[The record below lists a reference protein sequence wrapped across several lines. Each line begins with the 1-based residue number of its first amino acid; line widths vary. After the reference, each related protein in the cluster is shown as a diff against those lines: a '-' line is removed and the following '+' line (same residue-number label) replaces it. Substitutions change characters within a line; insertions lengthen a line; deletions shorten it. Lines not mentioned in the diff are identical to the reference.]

1 MRNSV
6 AEVKAHNLIRVAT
19 GRELPKITIVTP
31 SFNQR
36 PFLEECI
43 DSILSQDYPNLE
55 YIIMDGGSFDGS
67 VDIIRKHEKH
77 LAYWQSMAD
86 GGQYA
91 AINAGFLRSR
101 GSIMTWLNSDDRM
114 HNHALLIVASVF
126 QQRSD
131 VRWLMGRPNGFD
143 EHATRLWVFDDLPK
157 WSRGKYLRKQ
167 YKNPYIQQ
175 EGTFWRRDLWEQ
187 AGGSLQCDLK
197 LAGDLEL
204 WARFFRYDQLHT
216 VDALLAGFR
225 NHPGQKTKSLLAEY
239 NAEAEEILNAEA
251 RLFRENGSKRLLPA
265 PEPLFIKP
273 A

>member
-1 MRNSV
+1 MKEN
-6 AEVKAHNLIRVAT
+6 NYIRIANC
-19 GRELPKITIVTP
+19 RELPKITIVTP
-31 SFNQR
+31 SFNQQ

-43 DSILSQDYPNLE
+43 DSILSQNYPNLE
-55 YIIMDGGSFDGS
+55 YIIMDGGSTDGS
-67 VDIIRKHEKH
+67 VDIIRKHEQH

-86 GGQYA
+86 DGQYA
-91 AINAGFLRSR
+91 AINAGFLRST

-114 HNHALLIVASVF
+114 HTHALLIVASVF
-126 QQRSD
+126 QARPD

-143 EHATRLWVFDDLPK
+143 EHTTRLWVFENLPE
-157 WSRGKYLRKQ
+157 WSRGKYLMKQ

-175 EGTFWRRDLWEQ
+175 EGTFWRRELWVQ
-187 AGGSLQCDLK
+187 AGGMLRCDLK

-204 WARFFRYDQLHT
+204 WTRFFRYDQLYT

-239 NAEAEEILNAEA
+239 NAEAEEILDAEA
-251 RLFRENGSKRLLPA
+251 RLYREHANGPLLPA
-265 PEPLFIKP
+265 PEPLFIIP